1 MAGVANRRQ
10 QQWETQ
16 LEDSVFLKGAIKPIV
31 DDMTAL
37 KPPVPYALRQ
47 ALKHMNKTIYFQDN
61 GYGGGGAAGPAHGDA
76 LYEYADWA
84 SRGLR
89 CLLLTKSKGRK
100 AWSAT
105 SRRFH
110 GMLSSRSSERQRSV
124 MMGVRRRQLRYLTS
138 TWSRSASLTMFGE
151 SICCILLRHFEL

>member
-1 MAGVANRRQ
+1 MAGVASRRQ

-84 SRGLR
+84 SWASLP
-89 CLLLTKSKGRK
+89 
-100 AWSAT
+100 AANQV
-105 SRRFH
+105 
-110 GMLSSRSSERQRSV
+110 ERQEGLECYLEALSWNAFISEFGTPEERND
-124 MMGVRRRQLRYLTS
+124 GRAQETAAQPNLTS
-138 TWSRSASLTMFGE
+138 ITK
-151 SICCILLRHFEL
+151 

>member
-47 ALKHMNKTIYFQDN
+47 ALKHMNKSIYFQDN

-84 SRGLR
+84 S
-89 CLLLTKSKGRK
+89 
-100 AWSAT
+100 W
-105 SRRFH
+105 
-110 GMLSSRSSERQRSV
+110 
-124 MMGVRRRQLRYLTS
+124 
-138 TWSRSASLTMFGE
+138 ASLPGVAVAQPRDPHKLQ
-151 SICCILLRHFEL
+151 SQ

>member
-61 GYGGGGAAGPAHGDA
+61 GYGGRWPLSREETAQRRGDV
-76 LYEYADWA
+76 
-84 SRGLR
+84 R
-89 CLLLTKSKGRK
+89 
-100 AWSAT
+100 
-105 SRRFH
+105 
-110 GMLSSRSSERQRSV
+110 V
-124 MMGVRRRQLRYLTS
+124 MS
-138 TWSRSASLTMFGE
+138 
-151 SICCILLRHFEL
+151 